1 MAYDPARGR
10 TMLFGGNWVITRYD
24 DTWEFDG
31 TSWAEVPVLAR
42 PPARMNHALATDS
55 ARSTVVLF
63 GGFAASTLGDTWEYD
78 GSIPTW
84 RPLSPGTSP
93 PARSRHAMAFDP
105 RLGRVIA
112 FGGLT
117 PTTNND
123 TWLFDGLDWR
133 QTGSTVVP
141 PLRGVGAFAFD
152 AISGKMLLLGG
163 NTATGTAYTDAWELD
178 GSTWTEIQPPHRPPA
193 VGGRAYGY
201 DSQRAC
207 FVGFGGHSGMNMK
220 DETWEFD
227 CRTRD
232 WRQVFPAHAP
242 PPRGAYGM
250 AYDAA
255 RRRIVLFGGGTITNG
270 TWLTLDDTWE
280 YDGHDW
286 RLVPTANRPE
296 PRMARPV
303 YDAGRGRVVLFGGQG
318 LDTTGY
324 PFAVGGTWE
333 YDGADWT
340 RIQIP
345 EPSARWPN
353 ICYDP
358 TRGRVVVFGGFYGS
372 GGVFHALDDLWN
384 YDGTAWTRLP
394 DGGRPPAQFGSMF
407 AYDPVH
413 DRIVAVFGWL
423 EGLGANSS
431 VWELRSPAVPTFAR
445 YGLGCRGSNGVPS
458 LDAAQGSVPALGGT
472 LDLDVTNLPGV
483 MGAFAL
489 GFGFDLVSFAG
500 RPLPLDLG
508 MFGIPGCDLW
518 IAPEPPLTL
527 LVGHLGARQ
536 ELGFGI
542 PNDPRLAGLRL
553 SMQAIVFDPM
563 APNACAS
570 VSNAAIATIH

>member
-1 MAYDPARGR
+1 
-10 TMLFGGNWVITRYD
+10 
-24 DTWEFDG
+24 
-31 TSWAEVPVLAR
+31 
-42 PPARMNHALATDS
+42 
-55 ARSTVVLF
+55 
-63 GGFAASTLGDTWEYD
+63 
-78 GSIPTW
+78 
-84 RPLSPGTSP
+84 
-93 PARSRHAMAFDP
+93 MAFDP
-105 RLGRVIA
+105 QLGRVIA

-141 PLRGVGAFAFD
+141 PSQDVVMIGFD
-152 AISGKMLLLGG
+152 PISRNMLVMCSNGSIG
-163 NTATGTAYTDAWELD
+163 DPITAWELD
-178 GSTWTEIQPPHRPPA
+178 GSTWTEFQTPHRPTVLPM
-193 VGGRAYGY
+193 VSAYDAHRG
-201 DSQRAC
+201 C
-207 FVGFGGHSGMNMK
+207 FVTFGGVSGNGSNRTFF

-232 WRQVFPAHAP
+232 WRQVFPANTP
-242 PPRGAYGM
+242 TPRAGGSM
-250 AYDAA
+250 TYDAA
-255 RRRIVLFGGGTITNG
+255 RRRVVMFGGFTRANG
-270 TWLTLDDTWE
+270 AWQTLDETWE
-280 YDGHDW
+280 YDGLALTW
-286 RLVPTANRPE
+286 TQVPTANRPG
-296 PRMARPV
+296 PRMTTLV
-303 YDAGRGRVVLFGGQG
+303 YDAGRSRVVLFGGQG
-318 LDTTGY
+318 LDTAGW
-324 PFAVGGTWE
+324 PFSVGETWE
-333 YDGADWT
+333 YDGGDWT
-340 RIQIP
+340 RIPIP
-345 EPSARWPN
+345 EPSARHPN

-358 TRGRVVVFGGFYGS
+358 TRGRVVVFGGFEGA
-372 GGVFHALDDLWN
+372 GGVFHPLDDLWE

-394 DGGRPPAQFGSMF
+394 DGGRPPAQFGSTF
-407 AYDPVH
+407 AYDPGG
-413 DRIVAVFGWL
+413 DRTILMYGRLQRTVRNLQIWARL
-423 EGLGANSS
+423 A
-431 VWELRSPAVPTFAR
+431 PAVPTFAR